1 MLLGMARQRGFTLT
15 ELLITI
21 SVMVILMTLAVVS
34 VRSTQ
39 LNARDEER
47 KTDIENIARGLERR
61 YIEGGPTNPLVTMPW
76 PAKGSY
82 PGTKEMLHAMGA
94 SQATFNPT
102 QVSGGYLTAL
112 LPGTTDKTF
121 QAPNN
126 TSGISFD
133 MWCTT
138 SCTSYNSASLA
149 TTMASINSFTT
160 INKYTYSPVDRNN
173 NICYN
178 GDCVKFFLYYRS
190 EVDGQLYTIKSK
202 NQ

>member
-21 SVMVILMTLAVVS
+21 SVMIILMTLAVVS

-61 YIEGGPTNPLVTMPW
+61 YVEGNPKATMPW
-76 PAKGSY
+76 SAKGSY
-82 PGTKEMLHAMGA
+82 PGTNEILHALGGT
-94 SQATFNPT
+94 QATFTPT
-102 QVSGGYLTAL
+102 QVANGYLTTL
-112 LPGTTDKTF
+112 LPGTTEKTF
-121 QAPNN
+121 QSPNS
-126 TSGISFD
+126 TTVDFG
-133 MWCTT
+133 MWCTA
-138 SCTSYNSASLA
+138 SCTGYSTANIAA
-149 TTMASINSFTT
+149 TNNAINNYTT
-160 INKYTYSPVDRNN
+160 ISKYTYTPVDRNN

>member
-1 MLLGMARQRGFTLT
+1 MLLGMTRQRGFTLI

-21 SVMVILMTLAVVS
+21 TVMVILMGLAVVS

-39 LNARDEER
+39 ANARDEER
-47 KTDIENIARGLERR
+47 KTDIDNIARGLERR
-61 YIEGGPTNPLVTMPW
+61 YTEGNSKATMPW
-76 PAKGSY
+76 SAKGSY
-82 PGTKEMLHAMGA
+82 PGTNEMLHAMGA

-102 QVSGGYLTAL
+102 QVSGGYLTTL

-133 MWCTT
+133 MWCTA
-138 SCTSYNSASLA
+138 SCTGYSSASLA

-160 INKYTYSPVDRNN
+160 VNRYTYSPVDRNN

-178 GDCVKFFLYYRS
+178 GDCVKYFLYYRS